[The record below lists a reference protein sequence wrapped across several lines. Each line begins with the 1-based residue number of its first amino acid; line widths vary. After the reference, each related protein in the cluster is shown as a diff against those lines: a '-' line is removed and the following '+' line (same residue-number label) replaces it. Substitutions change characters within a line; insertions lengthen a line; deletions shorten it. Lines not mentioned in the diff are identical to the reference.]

1 MYNGQVLRKLIAEAG
16 LTKKQFEEQ
25 VFQGKSTGLY
35 HVETA
40 TSVTCNTL
48 ERMRDVLKCSMD
60 DFFTTPEWATKKT
73 GEVIGSNNV
82 LSNVR
87 INNSKME
94 TQYLKELIQEK
105 DKRINTLENYIKLLE
120 SKDKRTKFK
129 RKLVLTD
136 FFSSF
141 LPYI

>member
-73 GEVIGSNNV
+73 GEVIGSKNV

-120 SKDKRTKFK
+120 SKDKK
-129 RKLVLTD
+129 D
-136 FFSSF
+136 
-141 LPYI
+141 

>member
-60 DFFTTPEWATKKT
+60 DFFPTPEWATKKT

-82 LSNVR
+82 LSNVK

-120 SKDKRTKFK
+120 SKDKK
-129 RKLVLTD
+129 D
-136 FFSSF
+136 
-141 LPYI
+141 

>member
-1 MYNGQVLRKLIAEAG
+1 MSNGQVLRKLIAEAG

-120 SKDKRTKFK
+120 SKKKD
-129 RKLVLTD
+129 
-136 FFSSF
+136 
-141 LPYI
+141 

>member
-87 INNSKME
+87 INNSKIE

-120 SKDKRTKFK
+120 SKDKK
-129 RKLVLTD
+129 D
-136 FFSSF
+136 
-141 LPYI
+141 

>member
-120 SKDKRTKFK
+120 SKDKK
-129 RKLVLTD
+129 D
-136 FFSSF
+136 
-141 LPYI
+141 

>member
-1 MYNGQVLRKLIAEAG
+1 MYNGQILRKLIAEAG

-120 SKDKRTKFK
+120 SKKKD
-129 RKLVLTD
+129 
-136 FFSSF
+136 
-141 LPYI
+141 

>member
-120 SKDKRTKFK
+120 SKNKRTKFK

-136 FFSSF
+136 FF
-141 LPYI
+141 

>member
-35 HVETA
+35 HVEKA

-120 SKDKRTKFK
+120 SKKKD
-129 RKLVLTD
+129 
-136 FFSSF
+136 
-141 LPYI
+141 

>member
-120 SKDKRTKFK
+120 SKDKKDLIQTKI
-129 RKLVLTD
+129 
-136 FFSSF
+136 SA
-141 LPYI
+141 Y

>member
-120 SKDKRTKFK
+120 SKEKRTKFK

>member
-82 LSNVR
+82 LSNVK

-120 SKDKRTKFK
+120 SKDKK
-129 RKLVLTD
+129 
-136 FFSSF
+136 
-141 LPYI
+141 Y

>member
-105 DKRINTLENYIKLLE
+105 EKRINTLENYIKLLE
-120 SKDKRTKFK
+120 SKDKK
-129 RKLVLTD
+129 D
-136 FFSSF
+136 
-141 LPYI
+141 